1 MTTRTRKSAG
11 RIAFVGSGPG
21 DAGLLTV
28 RLDTRPEHVD
38 SGPDA
43 NLDQTLDF
51 QCDQRLA
58 YRRTGHPE
66 LLREVA
72 LGRKARARDELARA
86 DQLPDLVRDL
96 PIQPAWF
103 DTLEWHGD
111 GRRLRARASSLAG

>member
-1 MTTRTRKSAG
+1 APRC
-11 RIAFVGSGPG
+11 
-21 DAGLLTV
+21 GLFPV
-28 RLDTRPEHVD
+28 RLDARAEHINP
-38 SGPDA
+38 GPDA

-51 QCDQRLA
+51 QCNQRLA
-58 YRRTGHPE
+58 HRRTGDAE

-103 DTLEWHGD
+103 DTLEWHGMNA
-111 GRRLRARASSLAG
+111 GSGRARRA